1 MPNSFKK
8 IMQTYSMKL
17 MICLIFVLLSIRS
30 FSQEKDLRYFIEK
43 AQTNSP
49 LITDFNNQI
58 KSATIDSLLNRS
70 NYKPQISANL
80 NANYA
85 PVINGYGYDT
95 AITNGQSVSG
105 LVGINQKIIGKN
117 IANSQAES
125 FKILKESLVLN
136 KRIALKDLNKVI
148 VDHYITAY
156 GSAEQIVYNQ
166 KMIALLNNGANTL
179 KKLTQNSIYK
189 QTDYLIFLSTVKQQE
204 LQVLQLKQ
212 QYQNDLGI
220 LNYLSG
226 ETDTT
231 FVNLTKPDI
240 NLKTISNPERT
251 IFFKQFEV
259 DSLKIVNQSKLIDN
273 VYRPT
278 LALLGDAG
286 YLSSFEYQPYKN
298 FGFSVGL
305 GLSIPIYDGNQRSL
319 QHQKNEQAIA
329 TNLAYKSHFNKQYQ
343 QQLLML
349 NQKLKQTVDTGNQ
362 LQSQLQITDALIEA
376 DKKLLLSGDAQITDF
391 VIAIGNVI
399 MLNNLVSQNRINK
412 LLLINEINYWI
423 SND

>member
-1 MPNSFKK
+1 
-8 IMQTYSMKL
+8 MKFIFFFIL
-17 MICLIFVLLSIRS
+17 GFICLKS
-30 FSQEKDLRYFIEK
+30 FSQEKDLQFYIEK

-49 LITDFNNQI
+49 LLKDLSNQI
-58 KSATIDSLLNRS
+58 QSSVIDSLLNRAT
-70 NYKPQISANL
+70 YKTQITGNGY
-80 NANYA
+80 ANYA
-85 PVINGYGYDT
+85 PIINGFGYDN

-136 KRIALKDLNKVI
+136 KKIALKDLNKVI
-148 VDHYITAY
+148 IDQYITAY
-156 GSAEQIVYNQ
+156 GSADQIVYNQ
-166 KMIALLNNGANTL
+166 KMKALLNNGANTL

-189 QTDYLIFLSTVKQQE
+189 QTDYLIFLSTLKQQE

-231 FVNLTKPDI
+231 FVNLAKPDI
-240 NLKTISNPERT
+240 GLKTISSPEKT

-273 VYRPT
+273 GYKPT

-286 YLSSFEYQPYKN
+286 YLSSFAYQPYKN

-319 QHQKNEQAIA
+319 LHQKNEQAVA
-329 TNLAYKSHFNKQYQ
+329 TNLAYKTHFNKQYQ
-343 QQLLML
+343 QQLLIL
-349 NQKLKQTVDTGNQ
+349 NQKLKQAVEIGNQ

-399 MLNNLVSQNRINK
+399 TLNNSISQNKINK